1 MELLGHKVVLF
12 LRTSLYCYPQWLHQF
27 IFPPIVYKGTLF
39 PTSLPTVVICGLID
53 ASHSARCEVI
63 YFTVVLTCV
72 CLVISDIGHL
82 SFHVPVGHLY
92 VFFFFFFFVCISGM
106 WKFLG
111 QGLSPPHNRDLSCWN
126 DNTRSLTHCAT
137 RELLSVYPFWK
148 DVYWGL
154 LPFL

>member
-1 MELLGHKVVLF
+1 MCILRMELLGHKVVLF

-72 CLVISDIGHL
+72 CLVISDVEHL

-92 VFFFFFFFVCISGM
+92 VFFFFFFFFFICGLLEC
-106 WKFLG
+106 LG
-111 QGLSPPHNRDLSCWN
+111 QGFGPPHNRDLSC
-126 DNTRSLTHCAT
+126 
-137 RELLSVYPFWK
+137 
-148 DVYWGL
+148 
-154 LPFL
+154 